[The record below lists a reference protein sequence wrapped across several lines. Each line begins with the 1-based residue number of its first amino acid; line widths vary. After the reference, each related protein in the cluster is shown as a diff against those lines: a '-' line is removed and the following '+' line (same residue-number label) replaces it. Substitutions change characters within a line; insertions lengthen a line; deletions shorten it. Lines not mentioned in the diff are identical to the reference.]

1 MNTLKKIGIN
11 ILNTVRIFFTNLRRN
26 FIKEL
31 LVGIGI
37 IFGVSILIVSTTLA
51 DGFERL
57 IRNSILGQINYEEIK
72 IKGMKLPSGEDS
84 IITYEQM
91 IELESFHGVEN
102 VYPLTDIPF
111 QISAIMKIP
120 VINRRT
126 LMGLVGNGVPKEL
139 ADPHIE
145 KELTEKFFPNGFEK
159 TLITKGDKSYEVTP
173 VLFSN
178 FIYEAIGTFLEAEG
192 LGGLDLRSFLV
203 NGYEF
208 QLRMGKSMFQATSIE
223 DTIIFPNGKTIDTE
237 GIDKIINDHLN
248 KNFDDYAPQF
258 KQMMEDEKQHPA
270 LKFKAGKQIGSDG
283 VKIAQLKEDLDDD
296 SLGGIKL
303 DTQKLNPYRI
313 DNYVEI
319 TEDNLVERCMFV
331 GSAPINITFTMSLP
345 LRIVQAYK
353 MDLQGEDYREGYDTV
368 LITTSDASSVKLKD
382 QLEGFFAKYNFRE
395 DEQFKTLRGVT
406 KVVNDAVTSLR
417 SLVIGLGI
425 LILLLSAVAIFY
437 SFMYIINR
445 RSKEIGLYRFFGATR
460 GKVITLLVLE
470 SAFVGLVCSSIA
482 YFFSL
487 WLITDFL
494 PANFD
499 YLLENLSE
507 DFTTLIFSSG
517 SEFTKELSFSN
528 IFRFDYTRSQL
539 FLWLGVIIS
548 MISSLI
554 PAIKG
559 SYTSLFKTINS

>member
-1 MNTLKKIGIN
+1 METLKKIGIN
-11 ILNTVRIFFTNLRRN
+11 IINTVRVFFTNLRRN
-26 FIKEL
+26 FLKEL

-57 IRNSILGQINYEEIK
+57 IRNSILGQISYEEIK
-72 IKGMKLPSGEDS
+72 ITGEKLPSGDDS
-84 IITYEQM
+84 LITFEQM
-91 IELESFHGVEN
+91 LEIENFHGVKK

-120 VINRRT
+120 IFNRKT
-126 LMGLVGNGVPKEL
+126 VMGLVGNGVPKEL

-145 KELTEKFFPNGFEK
+145 KELREKYFTNGFEK
-159 TLITKGDKSYEVTP
+159 TTITKGGKTYDVTP

-178 FIYEAIGTFLEAEG
+178 FIYEAIDSFLEAEG
-192 LGGLDLRSFLV
+192 LGSINIREMLV
-203 NGYEF
+203 KGYEF
-208 QLRMGKSMFQATSIE
+208 DLRMGKSMFNFSSVN
-223 DTIIFPNGKTIDTE
+223 DTITSPDGKTIDTDT
-237 GIDKIINDHLN
+237 IDKIINEHLN
-248 KNFDDYAPQF
+248 RNFDQYAPQF
-258 KQMMEDEKQHPA
+258 QEWKEGEEPHPA
-270 LKFKAGKQIGSDG
+270 LNFKAGQQI
-283 VKIAQLKEDLDDD
+283 ADDD
-296 SLGGIKL
+296 GGMFSIKPDTDGDSGQIKL
-303 DTQKLNPYRI
+303 DTQRLNPYRI
-313 DNYVEI
+313 DDYTLI
-319 TEDNLVERCMFV
+319 TEDDLVERCMFV
-331 GSAPINITFTMSLP
+331 GSAPINFTFTMSLP
-345 LRIVQAYK
+345 LRLIQAYK
-353 MDLQGEDYREGYDTV
+353 MDLEGEDYREGFDTV
-368 LITTSDASSVKLKD
+368 LITTTDASSVKLKD
-382 QLEGFFAKYNFRE
+382 QLEKFFAKNNFRE
-395 DEQFKTLRGVT
+395 DKQFKDLRGMT

-417 SLVIGLGI
+417 SLVIGLGV

-460 GKVITLLVLE
+460 GKVILLLVLE

-499 YLLENLSE
+499 FLLDNLSDE
-507 DFTTLIFSSG
+507 FTALIFSSE
-517 SEFTKELSFSN
+517 SEFTKELSFSS
-528 IFRFDYTRSQL
+528 IFSFDYTRSQL

-548 MISSLI
+548 VVSSLI